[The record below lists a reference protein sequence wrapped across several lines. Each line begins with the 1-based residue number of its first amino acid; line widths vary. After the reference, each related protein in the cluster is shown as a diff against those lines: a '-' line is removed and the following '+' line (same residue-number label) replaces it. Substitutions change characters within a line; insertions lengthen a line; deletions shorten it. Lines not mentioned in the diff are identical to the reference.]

1 LSVRYSKYI
10 PTISITGDFLLL
22 NLFFVFGFCYLHPK
36 INCFAG
42 DYLSFYAYLNL
53 LWLILTFS
61 FGANKSS
68 RNTRKKELL
77 FTYIKI
83 VVFYFFLFL
92 LYFQIFQLNYYP
104 RQDLKYLFPS
114 FFVALIFWKFLLY
127 YVFYF
132 YRKLGY
138 NFRNVLVVGSTQK
151 TRELQRYFVSNKW
164 NGYKFIG
171 FIDDRVNKR
180 RRVIGNWDQL
190 KTVIEKNDVDEIYL
204 AWDKVPDDKKQK
216 VNTVIRE
223 FPLKLRIIPDYGD
236 FEFLNADLVNYDL
249 VPVLQFHS
257 GPLGYWYN
265 RFIKRAFDVLFSLVM
280 MVGFLSW
287 MSVILFVLSL
297 FGSREGVFFRQKRTG
312 ADGKVFMCFKFRTMR
327 VNADADEQQAT
338 RNDRRVTPVGKF
350 LRKSS
355 LDELPQFINVF
366 IGNMSVVG
374 PRPHMLKH
382 TRQYRQLVK
391 RFMLR
396 HTVKPGI
403 TGLAQVRG
411 YRGEIRRVSEIK
423 NRVSFDVK
431 YVETWSFSL
440 DLKIIWLT
448 VYHLI
453 KGQKRAY

>member
-1 LSVRYSKYI
+1 
-10 PTISITGDFLLL
+10 LL
-22 NLFFVFGFCYLHPK
+22 NLFFVFGFCFLYPK

-42 DYLSFYAYLNL
+42 NYLLFFSYLNIV
-53 LWLILTFS
+53 WLILTFS
-61 FGANKSS
+61 FGANLSS

-77 FTYIKI
+77 LTYIKI
-83 VVFYFFLFL
+83 TVFYFFLFL
-92 LYFQIFQLNYYP
+92 LYFQIFQLNYFP
-104 RQDLKYLFPS
+104 RPDLKYLFPA
-114 FFVALIFWKFLLY
+114 FFSAIIFWKFILY
-127 YVFYF
+127 YSFFF

-138 NFRNVLVVGSTQK
+138 NFRNVLILGVTHK
-151 TRELQRYFVSNKW
+151 TLELQHYFVGNKW
-164 NGYKFIG
+164 NGYHFLG
-171 FIDDRVNKR
+171 FIDDKVNKR
-180 RRVIGNWDQL
+180 RQVIGTWDQL
-190 KTVIEKNDVDEIYL
+190 KSVIETNDVDEIYL
-204 AWDKVPDDKKQK
+204 AWNRVPEDKKQK
-216 VNTVIRE
+216 VNSVIRE
-223 FPLKLRIIPDYGD
+223 FPLKLRIVPDFGD
-236 FEFLNADLVNYDL
+236 FEFLNANLVNYDL
-249 VPVLQFHS
+249 VPILQFHS

-265 RFIKRAFDVLFSLVM
+265 RFVKRVFDILFSLLII
-280 MVGFLSW
+280 VGILSW
-287 MSVILFVLSL
+287 ISLILFILSL
-297 FGSREGVFFRQKRTG
+297 FGSRQGLFFLQKRTG
-312 ADGKVFMCFKFRTMR
+312 ADGKVFMCFKFRTMMI
-327 VNADADEQQAT
+327 NADADEQQAT
-338 RNDRRVTPVGKF
+338 RDDRRVTPVGRF

-382 TRQYRQLVK
+382 TRQYRQLVR

-431 YVETWSFSL
+431 YVETWSFTL